1 MRYLTL
7 DEVIDLHT
15 KSMKRSG
22 GSPGISNKGMLES
35 AVAQPEHT
43 FGGEDLYPTLVEKA
57 VALAFS
63 LSQNHPFVDG
73 NKRIAHAAMEKFLA
87 FNGYE
92 IYAEVD
98 EQEQIFLQMASGE
111 LSRENLVKWL
121 NGCMIECD
129 QPA

>member
-7 DEVIDLHT
+7 NEVIELHDEGI
-15 KSMKRSG
+15 KLHG
-22 GSPGISNKGMLES
+22 GSYGIGDKGKLES
-35 AVAQPEHT
+35 AVAQPQMT
-43 FGGEDLYPTLVEKA
+43 FDDQDLYPTLVEKA
-57 VALAFS
+57 AALAFS
-63 LSQNHPFVDG
+63 LSQNHAFIDG
-73 NKRIAHAAMEKFLA
+73 NKRVAQAAMETFLDL
-87 FNGYE
+87 NGYE

-98 EQEQIFLQMASGE
+98 EQEQIFLQMAAGE

>member
-7 DEVIDLHT
+7 NEVIELHDEGI
-15 KSMKRSG
+15 KLHG
-22 GSPGISNKGMLES
+22 GSYGIGDKGKLES
-35 AVAQPEHT
+35 AVAQPQMT
-43 FGGEDLYPTLVEKA
+43 FDDQDLYPTLVEKA
-57 VALAFS
+57 AALAFS
-63 LSQNHPFVDG
+63 LSQNHAFIDG
-73 NKRIAHAAMEKFLA
+73 NKRVAQAAMETFLDL
-87 FNGYE
+87 NGYE

-129 QPA
+129 QPV

>member
-7 DEVIDLHT
+7 NEVIELHDEGI
-15 KSMKRSG
+15 KLHG
-22 GSPGISNKGMLES
+22 GSYGIGDKGKLES
-35 AVAQPEHT
+35 AVAQPQMT
-43 FGGEDLYPTLVEKA
+43 FDDQDLYPTLVEKA
-57 VALAFS
+57 AALAFS
-63 LSQNHPFVDG
+63 LSQNHAFIDG
-73 NKRIAHAAMEKFLA
+73 NKRVAQAAMETFLDL
-87 FNGYE
+87 NGYE